1 VSATQKLPRTSPP
14 AARTGKPAQAHRPV
28 AWIDVF
34 ALVRGSVRASSM
46 TTLSSAPMTY
56 WQKDDSSGP

>member
-1 VSATQKLPRTSPP
+1 
-14 AARTGKPAQAHRPV
+14 V